1 MENFI
6 TNKKTCMDL
15 EIHEQPVI
23 LGKIIEEYVSVENK
37 VEMDV
42 PQDVGEGPGL
52 SRHVSGEL
60 VPQVS
65 DGSRQRAGR
74 RWQVLALRHRPR
86 EARALPVVPQDHRLR
101 AGAP

>member
-42 PQDVGEGPGL
+42 PQDV
-52 SRHVSGEL
+52 SK
-60 VPQVS
+60 
-65 DGSRQRAGR
+65 
-74 RWQVLALRHRPR
+74 
-86 EARALPVVPQDHRLR
+86 VV
-101 AGAP
+101 